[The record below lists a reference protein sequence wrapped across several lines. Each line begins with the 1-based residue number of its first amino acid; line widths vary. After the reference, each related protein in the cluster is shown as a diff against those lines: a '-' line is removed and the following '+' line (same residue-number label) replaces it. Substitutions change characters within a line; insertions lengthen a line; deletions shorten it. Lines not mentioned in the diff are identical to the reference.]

1 MTLIQVTCTDQLLT
15 ASSRPVIASGGVEVD
30 RVSFDFC
37 DKWNGLIKTA
47 VFYRS
52 ADQVY
57 HVLLDAE
64 DECCIP
70 KEVLT
75 TPGILYIGA
84 FGTKDGVVVR
94 PSTVLAYNVE
104 LGAITDAT
112 AVPDPTPDVYMQL
125 LGQIGDLNQLKT
137 LDKSNLVSAINELY
151 ATGGGG
157 SGGGGMSFTLDET
170 LYLRNGVMGVNTTGD
185 VEGDNTLPITSAAVH
200 KTVGNIEIL
209 LKTI

>member
-1 MTLIQVTCTDQLLT
+1 MTLIQVTCTDQLLK

-52 ADQVY
+52 ADEVY
-57 HVLLDAE
+57 HVQLDNK

-84 FGTKDGVVVR
+84 IGTKDGVVVR

-104 LGAITDAT
+104 LGAITSAT

-125 LGQIGDLNQLKT
+125 LGQIGDLTRLKT
-137 LDKSNLVSAINELY
+137 MDKSNLVSAINEICV
-151 ATGGGG
+151 TGGGG
-157 SGGGGMSFTLDET
+157 SGGGGMTFELDET
-170 LYLRNGVMGVNTTGD
+170 LYLKNGVLGVNTAD
-185 VEGDNTLPITSAAVH
+185 DAEGDNTLPITSAAVH
-200 KTVGNIEIL
+200 RTVGNIEIL